1 MGMGHLKLYMG
12 AALGLL
18 ALGLLG
24 WAWHLARENGRLRA
38 EARRGRENLS
48 AALAMLDTTRD
59 AHGRAVAEARRLRM
73 TVGELREA
81 RGELAARVRG
91 MGVKLKRLRAVS
103 ETRMRTI
110 ARLQGRVDTVH
121 AARIDSAAG
130 ARAVDTLRRIAYDD
144 GHLALEA
151 TVNESAGTY
160 EARVETVDTLIQTV
174 HRVRSGWWIFGCTKG
189 IRQTVRSSNPH
200 TRIVY
205 QEYIEL
211 ER

>member
-1 MGMGHLKLYMG
+1 MGLKNRIIIT
-12 AALGLL
+12 AAGLTLLVGL
-18 ALGLLG
+18 AFWL
-24 WAWHLARENGRLRA
+24 WVAAVENARLRRELA
-38 EARRGRENLS
+38 RGRENLS
-48 AALAMLDTTRD
+48 AAMAMLDTTRD

-110 ARLQGRVDTVH
+110 ARLQGRVDTVYV
-121 AARIDSAAG
+121 ARIDSAAG

-205 QEYIEL
+205 QEYIEF

>member
-1 MGMGHLKLYMG
+1 MGLKNRIIIT
-12 AALGLL
+12 AAGLTLLVGL
-18 ALGLLG
+18 AFWL
-24 WAWHLARENGRLRA
+24 WVAAVENARLRRELA
-38 EARRGRENLS
+38 RGRENLS

-81 RGELAARVRG
+81 RGELAAQVRG

-110 ARLQGRVDTVH
+110 AHLQGLVDTVYV
-121 AARIDSAAG
+121 
-130 ARAVDTLRRIAYDD
+130 ARADSTAEPTVDTLRRLAYDD
-144 GHLALEA
+144 GHLTLEA

-160 EARVETVDTLIQTV
+160 EAKVETVDTLIQAV

-205 QEYIEL
+205 QEYIEF
-211 ER
+211 EK